1 MRVGDASMRDGKIS
15 TDSSTDRM
23 ETKKQE
29 KTLSKT
35 ERVDRTRPAGV
46 ARVEEGPSP
55 FERVLRGLGREV
67 DRGET
72 LVRRATAGA
81 GSGQELGSMELLAL
95 QAGVYRYSEAV
106 DLSAKL
112 VDRAA
117 SGVKTVL
124 QGQ

>member
-1 MRVGDASMRDGKIS
+1 MRVGDASQRDGKIS
-15 TDSSTDRM
+15 T
-23 ETKKQE
+23 EPLE
-29 KTLSKT
+29 KLSKQDKDT
-35 ERVDRTRPAGV
+35 CGERVSAPRGAAD
-46 ARVEEGPSP
+46 EPSP
-55 FERVLRGLGREV
+55 FARILRGLGREV
-67 DRGET
+67 DRGEN
-72 LVRRATAGA
+72 LVKRAI
-81 GSGQELGSMELLAL
+81 SGPNGGQDMGNVELLAL

>member
-1 MRVGDASMRDGKIS
+1 MRVGDATMRDGKIT
-15 TDSSTDRM
+15 TDLVEKKVSNSSNQRPSRSAPA
-23 ETKKQE
+23 EVAK
-29 KTLSKT
+29 
-35 ERVDRTRPAGV
+35 VD
-46 ARVEEGPSP
+46 EGPSP
-55 FERVLRGLGREV
+55 FARILHGLGREV

-72 LVRRATAGA
+72 LVRRATNGA
-81 GSGQELGSMELLAL
+81 TSGQEIGNMELLAL

>member
-1 MRVGDASMRDGKIS
+1 MRAGDASTRDGRLTTDGPARAS
-15 TDSSTDRM
+15 TRDAGARDAA
-23 ETKKQE
+23 
-29 KTLSKT
+29 
-35 ERVDRTRPAGV
+35 PA
-46 ARVEEGPSP
+46 AADAEPSP
-55 FERVLRGLGREV
+55 FARVLRGLGREV
-67 DRGET
+67 DRGEA
-72 LVRRATAGA
+72 LVKRVVG
-81 GSGQELGSMELLAL
+81 GGGKEIGNVELLAL